1 MQIKTFQASDMA
13 EALRLVKA
21 EFGPDA
27 MILTSKKMRRKGF
40 LGLFAKH
47 YFEVTAL
54 LDNRPRANFSEQE
67 QAKEPANEP
76 NTMEEFQKSML
87 APLARELKELRSRV
101 ELLSV
106 TDEKSEPQPALRKL
120 PDSDA
125 PLTAESRDG
134 IEDLKRF
141 LLRSME
147 VDKGVAQGGAVSNGK
162 PLKEPVATPELRSDI
177 DELKKILLNSMGIWK
192 DGLSKVTEVV
202 GPALVAELNCGSA
215 EKRFPTFQVSGG
227 SDPGNVGPQ
236 TQLNLPAGVTIH
248 SKPRG
253 SEASDLKQVLQRFTA
268 TEVQPD
274 AESSILTPTVSDA
287 ERNHLKILGDLL
299 RTNGVGDEEIEA
311 LLTSPAMAS
320 LRGESLD
327 QLRER
332 LQEAI
337 TASVLCSKQVK
348 LKNDSPRILALV
360 GPTGVGKTSTIA
372 KLAVLAVK
380 QRLRVAIITIDT
392 YHIGAVDQLKAY
404 AAIMGLPL
412 SVAETPGE
420 LVAAINANSDK
431 QLIFIDTAG
440 CNPRDQKGLLEIKS
454 FLEVHP
460 VIETHLCLSATTRD
474 RELTQIFNRFSI
486 LPVSRLL
493 FTKLDESESFGC
505 IINTHL
511 KHKVPLSYFATG
523 QKVPDDLQVASSKK
537 IADLVLGVT
546 IP

>member
-1 MQIKTFQASDMA
+1 MQIKTFQAHDMA

-27 MILTSKKMRRKGF
+27 MILTSRKMRRKGF
-40 LGLFAKH
+40 PGFFRKH

-67 QAKEPANEP
+67 QAKEPVNEP
-76 NTMEEFQKSML
+76 NTMDEFQKSML

-106 TDEKSEPQPALRKL
+106 TEEKCEPPPVQRKL
-120 PDSDA
+120 SDSDA
-125 PLTAESRDG
+125 LLAAESRDG

-141 LLRSME
+141 LLRSMDI
-147 VDKGVAQGGAVSNGK
+147 DKGLVRGGAVSNSK
-162 PLKEPVATPELRSDI
+162 PPKEQAAPELRSDI
-177 DELKKILLNSMGIWK
+177 EELKRMLLNSMGIRK
-192 DGLSKVTEVV
+192 DGLSKATAVA
-202 GPALVAELNCGSA
+202 GPALVAELNGCST
-215 EKRFPTFQVSGG
+215 EQKFPTFQLSSR
-227 SDPGNVGPQ
+227 SDSGNVGPQ
-236 TQLNLPAGVTIH
+236 TQLNLPAGVTMH
-248 SKPRG
+248 CNLRG
-253 SEASDLKQVLQRFTA
+253 SEASDLKQVLQRFKD
-268 TEVQPD
+268 TEAPPD
-274 AESSILTPTVSDA
+274 AESSNLKPTVGAA
-287 ERNHLKILGDLL
+287 EQDHLKILGDLL

-311 LLTSPAMAS
+311 LLTTPAMAL

-327 QLRER
+327 RVRER
-332 LQEAI
+332 LRETIA
-337 TASVLCSKQVK
+337 AGVLCSKQVT
-348 LKNDSPRILALV
+348 LKNDAPRILALV
-360 GPTGVGKTSTIA
+360 GSTGVGKTTTIA

-412 SVAETPGE
+412 SVAETPDE
-420 LVAAINANSDK
+420 LAAAIKTNSDK

-440 CNPRDQKGLLEIKS
+440 CNPRDQNGLLEIKS

-460 VIETHLCLSATTRD
+460 AIETHLCLSATTRD
-474 RELTQIFNRFSI
+474 RELTQIFNRFSV

-493 FTKLDESESFGC
+493 FTKLDECESFGC

-511 KHKVPLSYFATG
+511 KNEVPLSYFATG
-523 QKVPDDLQVASSKK
+523 QKVPDDLQVATSKRV
-537 IADLVLGVT
+537 ADLVLGVT

>member
-1 MQIKTFQASDMA
+1 MEIKSFQAKDMA

-27 MILTSKKMRRKGF
+27 MILTSKKVRRKGF
-40 LGLFAKH
+40 LGLFTKH

-67 QAKEPANEP
+67 QAKELVNEP

-147 VDKGVAQGGAVSNGK
+147 VDKGVVKSGAVSNGK
-162 PLKEPVATPELRSDI
+162 PLKEPAAPELRSDI
-177 DELKKILLNSMGIWK
+177 EELKRILLNSMVIRK
-192 DGLSKVTEVV
+192 DGLSQATAVV
-202 GPALVAELNCGSA
+202 GPALVAELNGCST
-215 EKRFPTFQVSGG
+215 EKKFPAFQVSGG
-227 SDPGNVGPQ
+227 SDSGNVRPQ
-236 TQLNLPAGVTIH
+236 TQLNLPAGVTMH

-253 SEASDLKQVLQRFTA
+253 SEASDLKQVLQRFQA
-268 TEVQPD
+268 TEAQSD
-274 AESSILTPTVSDA
+274 AESSILAPTVGDA
-287 ERNHLKILGDLL
+287 ERNHLKILEDLL
-299 RTNGVGDEEIEA
+299 RTNGVNDEEIED
-311 LLTSPAMAS
+311 LLASPAMAS

-332 LQEAI
+332 LHEAI
-337 TASVLCSKQVK
+337 TASVLCSKQVT

-360 GPTGVGKTSTIA
+360 GPTGVGKTTTIA

-380 QRLRVAIITIDT
+380 QRLRVAIITINT

-404 AAIMGLPL
+404 ATIMGLPL
-412 SVAETPGE
+412 SVAETPDE
-420 LVAAINANSDK
+420 LVSAINANSDK

-440 CNPRDQKGLLEIKS
+440 CNPRDQKGLMEIKS

>member
-1 MQIKTFQASDMA
+1 MEIKSFQAKDMA

-27 MILTSKKMRRKGF
+27 MILTSKKVRRKGF
-40 LGLFAKH
+40 LGLFTKH

-67 QAKEPANEP
+67 QAKELVNEP

-101 ELLSV
+101 ELLSA
-106 TDEKSEPQPALRKL
+106 TDEKCEPQPAQRKL

-125 PLTAESRDG
+125 PFTAESRDG

-147 VDKGVAQGGAVSNGK
+147 VDKGVDKSGAISNGK
-162 PLKEPVATPELRSDI
+162 PLKVPAAPELRSDI
-177 DELKKILLNSMGIWK
+177 EELKRILLNSMVIRK
-192 DGLSKVTEVV
+192 DGLSPATAVV
-202 GPALVAELNCGSA
+202 GPALVAELNGCCA
-215 EKRFPTFQVSGG
+215 EKKFPMFQVSGG
-227 SDPGNVGPQ
+227 SDSGNVGPQ
-236 TQLNLPAGVTIH
+236 TQLNLPAGVTMH

-253 SEASDLKQVLQRFTA
+253 SEASDLKQVLQRFQA
-268 TEVQPD
+268 TEAQSD
-274 AESSILTPTVSDA
+274 AESSILTPTVGDA
-287 ERNHLKILGDLL
+287 ERNHLNILEDLL
-299 RTNGVGDEEIEA
+299 RTNGVNDEEIED
-311 LLTSPAMAS
+311 LLASPAMAS

-327 QLRER
+327 QVRER
-332 LQEAI
+332 LHEAI
-337 TASVLCSKQVK
+337 TASVLCSKQVT

-360 GPTGVGKTSTIA
+360 GPTGVGKTTTIA

-380 QRLRVAIITIDT
+380 QRLRVAIITINT

-511 KHKVPLSYFATG
+511 KHKVPLSYLATG
-523 QKVPDDLQVASSKK
+523 QKVPDDLQVATSKK